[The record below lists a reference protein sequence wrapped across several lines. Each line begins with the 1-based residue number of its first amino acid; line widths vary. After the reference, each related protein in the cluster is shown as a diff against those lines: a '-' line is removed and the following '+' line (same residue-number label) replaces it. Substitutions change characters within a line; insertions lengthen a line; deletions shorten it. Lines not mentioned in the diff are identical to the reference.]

1 MEKISKEEI
10 IDWAKL
16 VDKPPHYNQGKFET
30 FDVIIDTLKNQKI
43 EPELA
48 YCHGTIIKYILR
60 MFHKDGPLVNAKKA
74 LWFLKKLITL
84 LEESEKK

>member
-30 FDVIIDTLKNQKI
+30 FDVILDTLKKENAI
-43 EPELA
+43 A
-48 YCHGTIIKYILR
+48 YCHGTIIKYVLR
-60 MFHKDGPLVNAKKA
+60 MFYKESPLVNAKKA
-74 LWFLKKLITL
+74 RWFLDKLIQL
-84 LEESEKK
+84 LEEK